1 MMMRVITKL
10 ADIEILMNTGSEGS
24 DHRFDFR
31 ISVDPVESC
40 LLHVQDLSAKR
51 KYRLGRTAS
60 RGLRRATCRVS
71 LYDVDLAVFRIF
83 VRTVSQFSW
92 KRHAVQGRFSPGEL
106 SGLPRCLPGTLGHDR
121 FLQDDLCHLRML
133 LQINRELLCHQVVNG
148 SARFAVSK
156 LLLGLT
162 LKLGLLELDADD
174 SSQTLTDILA
184 GKAVRL
190 FDELIGLGI
199 GVKSLCQGVTET
211 GKMCSALRGGDVVYK
226 AVNTLVVTVVVLK
239 GNLHRNAVHCF
250 PHSRRS
256 PDKGESFRGLS
267 SSQTP

>member
-1 MMMRVITKL
+1 M
-10 ADIEILMNTGSEGS
+10 SC
-24 DHRFDFR
+24 
-31 ISVDPVESC
+31 SVT
-40 LLHVQDLSAKR
+40 R
-51 KYRLGRTAS
+51 
-60 RGLRRATCRVS
+60 
-71 LYDVDLAVFRIF
+71 
-83 VRTVSQFSW
+83 
-92 KRHAVQGRFSPGEL
+92 
-106 SGLPRCLPGTLGHDR
+106 
-121 FLQDDLCHLRML
+121 
-133 LQINRELLCHQVVNG
+133 VVNG

-156 LLLGLT
+156 LLFGLT

-239 GNLHRNAVHCF
+239 GNLHRNCRPCF

-256 PDKGESFRGLS
+256 PDKGGSFRGLS